1 MRRTQPDSVFGVGL
15 HPYPVSFHVWVSTAS
30 SFLLVHPP
38 PKMALSPGLTQ
49 SLSAPALHLPVP
61 SPGSV
66 STPFLTSLTMAL
78 TLLHKHKL
86 YPCPSISLAVT
97 IVHADLSSYG
107 PFQYRP
113 HIPVYP

>member
-1 MRRTQPDSVFGVGL
+1 
-15 HPYPVSFHVWVSTAS
+15 
-30 SFLLVHPP
+30 
-38 PKMALSPGLTQ
+38 
-49 SLSAPALHLPVP
+49 
-61 SPGSV
+61 
-66 STPFLTSLTMAL
+66 MAL